1 MVSSELPEVLGMSM
15 RIGVMRGG
23 RIVREFRRGEA
34 TQETVIRLATGA
46 AAA

>member
-1 MVSSELPEVLGMSM
+1 
-15 RIGVMRGG
+15 
-23 RIVREFRRGEA
+23 VREFARGEA